1 MPFFNS
7 NVLFMLYIYMHVRY
21 NISYIIRKVLII
33 YKDVIV
39 ARTYVCICIHIYI
52 YIHMHI
58 RTYIY
63 DIYV

>member
-1 MPFFNS
+1 
-7 NVLFMLYIYMHVRY
+7 MHVRY

-52 YIHMHI
+52 YTCMYRHI
-58 RTYIY
+58 YMIY
-63 DIYV
+63 MFD